1 MMQSPPQA
9 LIRQAGPPPDNYVTH
24 LVKSHIRRF
33 VGLGIGASLVVTAAC
48 SDDSDAN
55 GADGT
60 DGAEP
65 VEQPTEPAG
74 WPTLGYD
81 LGNSRAA
88 MGETILGTDNVAALQ
103 PTWELSDVDGV
114 TGTPIVADSVL
125 YIGDWTGNV
134 RALDAET
141 GEQIWNRDLETA
153 RVQAAVALDDQ
164 RVFVGTFDPRMVALD
179 RDTGEKLWEAPLDD
193 HPQAA
198 IFGSPIHVD
207 GALVVGVGG
216 FENMIGTDTPT
227 FRGSVVALDAAT
239 GDELWRYW
247 TTEADDTE
255 GPGVSVW
262 STPAVDLDRGH
273 IYVGTGQHYAP
284 PASDRS
290 DAVIALDLTT
300 GEELWVHQFTAGDVW
315 SMAELDA
322 GLDADVGAP
331 PNLFQVGD
339 TDAVGAGDKDGVYKA
354 LDRDTGEEL
363 WSTELTEGGLQGGVM
378 ASAAVEGDSVYLTS
392 NKASTAADLFA
403 LDRDSG
409 DIRWQ
414 TDIGGQVVGPVTWA
428 NGVVYVADNTGH
440 ISGFDAETGDLLW
453 SYETEAQAAGGIAVV
468 DGTVYGGYGWWL
480 LGAPDDAKG
489 GLIAFR
495 LDDDEVVAG
504 SGVAGGDQ
512 ASGPDVYR
520 QSCATCHGAT
530 GDGGTAPALI
540 GVDDQLTLDET
551 REIVRQGRGQMPG
564 WAQTLSSEAIEA
576 VVDYVRSEFAE

>member
-1 MMQSPPQA
+1 MMPLQTRRSSDK
-9 LIRQAGPPPDNYVTH
+9 RTCRPDNYVTH
-24 LVKSHIRRF
+24 LVKSHIPRF
-33 VGLGIGASLVVTAAC
+33 VGIAIVAALVVAAAC
-48 SDDSDAN
+48 GDDSDAN
-55 GADGT
+55 GADG
-60 DGAEP
+60 AQP
-65 VEQPTEPAG
+65 VEQPREPAE
-74 WPTLGYD
+74 WLHLGRD
-81 LGNSRAA
+81 LGHSRAA
-88 MGETILGTDNVAALQ
+88 VDETILGADNVAALQ
-103 PTWELSDVDGV
+103 PAWELSGVDGV
-114 TGTPIVADSVL
+114 TGTPIVTDGIVF
-125 YIGDWTGNV
+125 IGDWTGQV
-134 RALDAET
+134 WALDAES
-141 GEQIWNRDLETA
+141 GESLWNHDLETA

-164 RVFVGTFDPRMVALD
+164 RVFVGAFDPRIVALD
-179 RDTGEKLWEAPLDD
+179 RDTGEELWTAPLDD

-207 GALVVGVGG
+207 GVVVVGVGG
-216 FENMIGTDTPT
+216 FENMIGVETPT
-227 FRGSVVALDAAT
+227 FRGSVVALDAVT
-239 GDELWRYW
+239 GEELWRYW
-247 TTEADDTE
+247 TSEGDDTE
-255 GPGVSVW
+255 GAGVSVW
-262 STPAVDLDRGH
+262 STPGVDLDRGH

-290 DAVIALDLTT
+290 DAVIALDLAT
-300 GEELWVHQFTAGDVW
+300 GEEVWVHQFTAGDVW

-363 WSTELTEGGLQGGVM
+363 WSTKLTEGGLQGGVM
-378 ASAAVEGDSVYLTS
+378 ASAAVQGDSVYVTS
-392 NKASTAADLFA
+392 NEASTAADLFA
-403 LDRDSG
+403 LDRESG

-440 ISGFDAETGDLLW
+440 ISGFDAENGDLLW

-480 LGAPDDAKG
+480 LGAPDDAQG

-495 LDDDEVVAG
+495 LDDDEVAADTDTPGRDEV
-504 SGVAGGDQ
+504 SGADI
-512 ASGPDVYR
+512 YR

-530 GDGGTAPALI
+530 GEGGTAPPLI
-540 GVDDQLTLDET
+540 GADDRLTLNET
-551 REIVRQGRGQMPG
+551 REIVSEGRGQMPG
-564 WAQTLSSEAIEA
+564 WAQTLRPEAIEA